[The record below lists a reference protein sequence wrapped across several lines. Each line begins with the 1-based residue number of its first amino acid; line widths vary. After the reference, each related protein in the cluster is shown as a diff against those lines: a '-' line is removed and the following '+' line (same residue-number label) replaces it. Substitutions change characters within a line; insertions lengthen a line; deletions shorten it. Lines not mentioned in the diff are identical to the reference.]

1 MASPAPDV
9 FLSYKAEDR
18 ARLTPLVEALQSE
31 GLIVWWDAQIAG
43 GANWQEDIEQH
54 LDAARCVLVAWSKRS
69 VGHDGHFVRDEA
81 RRAQRRDAYVP
92 VCLDGVEPPLG
103 FGEIQALSLKGWKGD
118 RADARF
124 VAVADA
130 VRSHISGA
138 LVVHPRGDR
147 HEPQVSRRTAI
158 AGGTVAA
165 VAIAGIGAWE
175 LLRPSAASASI
186 AVLPFANLSG
196 DPAQAYFADGIADEI
211 RSALGRLGG
220 LTVIGSASS
229 QAVRHDDAKTAA
241 QKLGVANILTG
252 NVRQSPSTIR
262 ITAELIDGGTGA
274 DRWSQDYDRSPGD
287 TIEIQSDI
295 AANVAQALSVALGN
309 VGRAALRVGGTDN
322 PQAQDLLLQAT
333 AARDRDDSEKGTL
346 ATIALLQRAIDL
358 DPNYAEAHARK
369 SQYVE
374 LWASQFANSVKEK
387 DLGVAQAIEAAGRAI
402 AIAPRMSLGYGALAV
417 IHQDQLQ
424 MKRSLIEFQR
434 ADLLGGVEII
444 TLSVYGVVLSQSRR
458 QREGRL
464 TIDRAIALDPLDPI
478 APELKSW
485 MLFFGRQYEQAA
497 GAARRALQLEPG
509 RLRATA
515 FLGFALC
522 MLGHLQEAQQQF
534 ETMPAD
540 DYRRLVG
547 EGTIAAHEG
556 RRKDVLKAISAI
568 GERYRDAAFYQFAQ
582 VYAQAGLIDEAARA
596 LEMAW
601 AKRDPGLASIQVDP
615 FLDPARKDNRVSA
628 VAARVFG

>member
-1 MASPAPDV
+1 MASPTSDV

-18 ARLTPLVEALQSE
+18 ARLKPLVEALE
-31 GLIVWWDAQIAG
+31 ADGFTVWWDAQIG
-43 GANWQEDIEQH
+43 GGTNWHEDIEQH
-54 LDAARCVLVAWSKRS
+54 LDAAKCVLVAWSKRS

-92 VCLDGVEPPLG
+92 ICLDPVEPPLG

-118 RADARF
+118 RADPRF
-124 VAVADA
+124 QAVASA
-130 VRSHISGA
+130 VRSHISGVP
-138 LVVHPRGDR
+138 VVHPHAALD
-147 HEPQVSRRTAI
+147 EPRVSRRTAI
-158 AGGTVAA
+158 TGGAVAAAA
-165 VAIAGIGAWE
+165 VAGVGAWE
-175 LLRPSAASASI
+175 LLRPSPASASI

-196 DPAQAYFADGIADEI
+196 NPAQAYFADGIADEI

-229 QAVRHDDAKTAA
+229 QAVRDDDAKTAA
-241 QKLGVANILTG
+241 KKLDVANILTG

-262 ITAELIDGGTGA
+262 ITAELIDGHTGA

-287 TIEIQSDI
+287 AIEIQSDI
-295 AANVAQALSVALGN
+295 AGNVAQALSVALGQA
-309 VGRAALRVGGTDN
+309 GRAALKIGGTSN

-346 ATIALLQRAIDL
+346 ATIAMLQRAIDL

-374 LWASQFANSVKEK
+374 LWASQFANSAKEK
-387 DLGVAQAIEAAGRAI
+387 DLGVAQATEAAERAI
-402 AIAPRMSLGYGALAV
+402 AIAPRMSLGYGALAG
-417 IHQDQLQ
+417 IYQDQLQ
-424 MKRSLIEFQR
+424 MKRSLLEFQR
-434 ADLLGGVEII
+434 ADMLPGVEII
-444 TLSVYGVVLSQSRR
+444 TLSVYGMVLSQARR
-458 QREGRL
+458 QHEGL
-464 TIDRAIALDPLDPI
+464 STIDRAIALDPLDPI
-478 APELKSW
+478 APELKAW
-485 MLFFGRQYEQAA
+485 MLLFGRQYEAA
-497 GAARRALQLEPG
+497 GGAARRALQLEPG

-515 FLGFALC
+515 FLGIALF
-522 MLGHLQEAQQQF
+522 MLGHVEDARRLFQ
-534 ETMPAD
+534 TMPAD

-547 EGTIAAHEG
+547 EAVIAAREG
-556 RRKDVLKAISAI
+556 RRQDALKAIPAI
-568 GERYRDAAFYQFAQ
+568 GKRYGDAAFYQFAQ
-582 VYAQAGLIDEAARA
+582 IYAQTGLIDEAAKA
-596 LEMAW
+596 LEMAL